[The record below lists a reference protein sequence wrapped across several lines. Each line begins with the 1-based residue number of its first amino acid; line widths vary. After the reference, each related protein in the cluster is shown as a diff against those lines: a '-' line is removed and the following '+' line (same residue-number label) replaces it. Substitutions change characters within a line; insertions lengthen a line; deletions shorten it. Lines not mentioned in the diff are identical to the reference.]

1 MRALDLDQ
9 TLLFQID
16 EKAQTRIW
24 KLPEL
29 IAMDSL
35 NFPNLKASTLKLEI
49 LQNLKGFGPFLMKI
63 KPGALFLG

>member
-49 LQNLKGFGPFLMKI
+49 LQNLKG
-63 KPGALFLG
+63 LGHF